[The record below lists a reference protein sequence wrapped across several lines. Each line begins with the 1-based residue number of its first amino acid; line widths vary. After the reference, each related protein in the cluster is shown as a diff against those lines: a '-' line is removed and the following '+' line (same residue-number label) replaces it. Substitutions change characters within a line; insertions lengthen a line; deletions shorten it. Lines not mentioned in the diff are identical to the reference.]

1 MFLYIYI
8 SIKLILLYKRKKEK
22 LIVLI
27 FMIAKFC
34 IKTDNI
40 IPTNFRSI
48 YKRLFKLLE
57 SKGYDYFFQCLN
69 IH

>member
-1 MFLYIYI
+1 MIFIYIYI
-8 SIKLILLYKRKKEK
+8 FIIT
-22 LIVLI
+22 
-27 FMIAKFC
+27 KFC